1 MSNKEFLLRART
13 AQNSP
18 RYRIRKGEFGRVA
31 HVSNSGSTRRLKP
44 GREHRRARL
53 AREQKIMDAMADLV
67 DLDDE
72 ETYKRVL
79 AEKFGIKPGN
89 PRYQAGSIRGDVK

>member
-1 MSNKEFLLRART
+1 MKKTSAFEEAKPRT
-13 AQNSP
+13 P
-18 RYRIRKGEFGRVA
+18 KGEAR
-31 HVSNSGSTRRLKP
+31 K
-44 GREHRRARL
+44 RER
-53 AREQKIMDAMADLV
+53 KMMDAMADLA

-89 PRYQAGSIRGDVK
+89 PKYQRAMATWAEIQRERT

>member
-1 MSNKEFLLRART
+1 MKKTSAFHEAKPRTPEAEAR
-13 AQNSP
+13 
-18 RYRIRKGEFGRVA
+18 K
-31 HVSNSGSTRRLKP
+31 
-44 GREHRRARL
+44 
-53 AREQKIMDAMADLV
+53 REQKIMNAMSDLL

-89 PRYQAGSIRGDVK
+89 PRYQQALATWAEIRRART

>member
-1 MSNKEFLLRART
+1 MKKPSAFEEAKPRTPKAEAR
-13 AQNSP
+13 NP
-18 RYRIRKGEFGRVA
+18 ER
-31 HVSNSGSTRRLKP
+31 
-44 GREHRRARL
+44 
-53 AREQKIMDAMADLV
+53 KIMDAMADLL

-89 PRYQAGSIRGDVK
+89 PRYQQAIATWAEIRRART

>member
-1 MSNKEFLLRART
+1 MKKTSVFQEARLRT
-13 AQNSP
+13 P
-18 RYRIRKGEFGRVA
+18 KGE
-31 HVSNSGSTRRLKP
+31 
-44 GREHRRARL
+44 
-53 AREQKIMDAMADLV
+53 ARERERKIMDAMADLL

-89 PRYQAGSIRGDVK
+89 PRYQQAMATWAEIRRART

>member
-1 MSNKEFLLRART
+1 MKKTSAFEEAKPRT
-13 AQNSP
+13 P
-18 RYRIRKGEFGRVA
+18 KGEAR
-31 HVSNSGSTRRLKP
+31 K
-44 GREHRRARL
+44 RER
-53 AREQKIMDAMADLV
+53 KIMDAMADLL

-89 PRYQAGSIRGDVK
+89 PRY